1 MTSVQ
6 TNLLSTYLE
15 RFDRSL
21 SKPSAETVYRLIA
34 LVLAALLVVNSLIAF
49 WYPRKDLYPL
59 VAIGEGIL
67 NENPWTGKLL
77 EIQITLQ
84 NTLAVLGAFLYIPF
98 FYGLPKHTESI
109 YTVFVYCSNIFT
121 VEVGLVIISSVL
133 LMLTRFPINSTGLNS
148 AFGYCPLEAETVGV
162 PGPNS
167 TTCSRNWWERIWAVV
182 AETLRNFTDNMNVTA
197 SMSGGSHGGQS
208 LGIGLGL
215 LFAVA
220 LYAGYMNVY

>member
-1 MTSVQ
+1 MSSVQ
-6 TNLLSTYLE
+6 TNLLSTFLE
-15 RFDRSL
+15 RFDRSV

-34 LVLAALLVVNSLIAF
+34 LVLMSLLVVNSLIAY

-59 VAIGEGIL
+59 ATISQGVE
-67 NENPWTGKLL
+67 NDNPWTGKLL

-133 LMLTRFPINSTGLNS
+133 LMLTRYPINGTGLNS
-148 AFGYCPLEAETVGV
+148 KFGYCPLEAETVGV
-162 PGPNS
+162 PGS
-167 TTCSRNWWERIWAVV
+167 ITCSRNWWERVWAVL

-220 LYAGYMNVY
+220 LYAGYMDVY

>member
-1 MTSVQ
+1 
-6 TNLLSTYLE
+6 
-15 RFDRSL
+15 
-21 SKPSAETVYRLIA
+21 
-34 LVLAALLVVNSLIAF
+34 
-49 WYPRKDLYPL
+49 
-59 VAIGEGIL
+59 
-67 NENPWTGKLL
+67 
-77 EIQITLQ
+77 
-84 NTLAVLGAFLYIPF
+84 
-98 FYGLPKHTESI
+98 
-109 YTVFVYCSNIFT
+109 

-133 LMLTRFPINSTGLNS
+133 LLLTRFPINSTGLNS

-208 LGIGLGL
+208 LGVGLGL